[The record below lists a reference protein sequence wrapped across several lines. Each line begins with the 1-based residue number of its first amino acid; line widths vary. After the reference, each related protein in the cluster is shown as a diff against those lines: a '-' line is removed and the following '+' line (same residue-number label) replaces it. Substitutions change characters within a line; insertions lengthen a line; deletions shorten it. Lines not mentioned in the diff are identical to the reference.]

1 MRLGRDGIAGLI
13 GLAVSLG
20 LLPFAFGLPKLPIVP
35 IGPGFYPTII
45 LIFVA
50 ACCALLLL
58 QDVLVQRRAVLTPAP
73 PHDAAAAAPSRAYG
87 LVAGAFLLTGAYI
100 AVLPLL
106 GFRIA
111 TALYVAIFQFMLE
124 RPRTARQWLVLAA
137 VAVGTSGLVY
147 IAFDKYLSVLLP
159 RGTWTGW

>member
-13 GLAVSLG
+13 GLAISLA

-45 LIFVA
+45 LVFVA
-50 ACCALLLL
+50 GCCALLVLQDLLL
-58 QDVLVQRRAVLTPAP
+58 QWRAAETPARGP
-73 PHDAAAAAPSRAYG
+73 QTAEDAPRRAYG
-87 LVAGAFLLTGAYI
+87 LVAGAFVLTGAYV
-100 AVLPLL
+100 ALLPLL
-106 GFRIA
+106 GFRIS

-124 RPRTARQWLVLAA
+124 RPRTARQWLVLVA
-137 VAVGTSGLVY
+137 VAVGTSALTY

-159 RGTWTGW
+159 RGAWTGW